1 MSNMAF
7 LEVNGCR
14 LYSTAGGHVQ
24 RDEVE
29 KSSLGKYSLNLTSFL
44 TCYLGIS
51 KIKTYLR
58 SSKF

>member
-1 MSNMAF
+1 MAF

-29 KSSLGKYSLNLTSFL
+29 KSSLGKYSSESHFFSNLLS
-44 TCYLGIS
+44 GE
-51 KIKTYLR
+51 IKNQN
-58 SSKF
+58 